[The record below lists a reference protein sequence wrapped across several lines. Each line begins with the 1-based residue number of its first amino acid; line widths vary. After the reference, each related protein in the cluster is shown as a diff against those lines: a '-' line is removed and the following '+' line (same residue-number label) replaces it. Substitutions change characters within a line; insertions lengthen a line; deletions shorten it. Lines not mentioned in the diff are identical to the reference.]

1 MTEKKENAV
10 PRALVDSFQESNKA
24 IAETIVAAQE
34 RNIQFAQSTLVNAME
49 IFKNH
54 MESTHALMKELEQ
67 QSQKQLE
74 AFQQLTHRPEDA
86 YTDFFRAPFS
96 YYQQF
101 LATAETATRQGLE
114 NFQKALE
121 NFQKAAEQGRENFE
135 KATQQVQHAAYKA
148 KE

>member
-1 MTEKKENAV
+1 MTEKKADAV
-10 PRALVDSFQESNKA
+10 PRALVDSFQEANQA
-24 IAETIVAAQE
+24 IAESIVAAQE

-54 MESTHALMKELEQ
+54 MESTRALMKELEQ

-74 AFQQLTHRPEDA
+74 AFQQLSHRPEEA
-86 YTDFFRAPFS
+86 YTEFFRAPFS

-114 NFQKALE
+114 SFQKAIE
-121 NFQKAAEQGRENFE
+121 DFE
-135 KATQQVQHAAYKA
+135 KAAKQAQHAAYKA

>member
-1 MTEKKENAV
+1 MTEKKVNAV
-10 PRALVDSFQESNKA
+10 PRALIDSFQETNQA
-24 IAETIVAAQE
+24 ISETIVAAQE

-54 MESTHALMKELEQ
+54 MEGTRALMKELEQ

-74 AFQQLTHRPEDA
+74 AFQQLEHRPEDA

-114 NFQKALE
+114 SFQKAIE
-121 NFQKAAEQGRENFE
+121 DFQKAAEQGRENFE
-135 KATQQVQHAAYKA
+135 KAAQQAQRAAYKA

>member
-1 MTEKKENAV
+1 MTEKQENAV
-10 PRALVDSFQESNKA
+10 PRALVDSFQETNKA

-54 MESTHALMKELEQ
+54 MESTCALMKELEQ
-67 QSQKQLE
+67 QSEKQLE
-74 AFQQLTHRPEDA
+74 AFQQLAHRPEEA
-86 YTDFFRAPFS
+86 YTDFIRAPLS
-96 YYQQF
+96 YYQQY

-114 NFQKALE
+114 NFQKAIE

-135 KATQQVQHAAYKA
+135 KAAQQAQHAAYKA